1 MTSFDSPGKLGDY
14 LGDLFAVPQLCQ
26 PKVPHMPL
34 TDATCKNA
42 RCPEGKARE
51 RYADSGGLYLE
62 ALPAGGKHWRW
73 KYRIG
78 GKEKR
83 LAIGTYPAVTLAQAR
98 QARDEARKKLLDGV
112 DPVQSKLDARL
123 AVRVRMGTTFEAVT
137 RVWFEHW
144 RGPKTA
150 RHAEYV
156 MRRLEADVFPA
167 LGNKP
172 IADITAPQLLA
183 MAKAIESR
191 GALDIAKRAL
201 QTCNQVFRY
210 AVAHGIIERNPGA
223 DVRPGDALKA
233 RKKTNYARLD
243 GKEVPTLL
251 RKIDSY
257 QGTAHTRLAMQ
268 LMALTFVRT
277 GELIAA
283 RWGEFDLEAAEWR
296 IPAERMKMRT
306 PHIVPLSAQAVEVL
320 ATLHELRSLSDLVFP
335 GQRNH
340 EQPMSNNTIL
350 QALERM
356 GFKHRMTGHGF
367 RSIASTMLHELSF
380 RHDVIE
386 LQLAHQERNA
396 VSAAYNHATYLP
408 ERRVMMQAWADH
420 LAALRQGAKVVPI
433 RVA

>member
-1 MTSFDSPGKLGDY
+1 
-14 LGDLFAVPQLCQ
+14 
-26 PKVPHMPL
+26 MPL

-42 RCPEGKARE
+42 RCPAGKARV

-73 KYRIG
+73 KYRFA

-83 LAIGTYPAVTLAQAR
+83 LAIGTYPAVALAQAR
-98 QARDEARKKLLDGV
+98 QARDAARKRLLDGV
-112 DPVQSKLDARL
+112 DPVQAKRDARL
-123 AVRVRMGTTFEAVT
+123 AMRSRMETHFEAVA
-137 RVWFEHW
+137 RAWFEHW
-144 RGPKTA
+144 RGPRTA

-167 LGNKP
+167 LGRKP
-172 IADITAPQLLA
+172 IADITAPQLLS

-201 QTCNQVFRY
+201 QTCGQVLRY
-210 AVAHGIIERNPGA
+210 AVAHGLLERNPAA
-223 DVRPGDALKA
+223 DVKPGDALKA
-233 RKKTNYARLD
+233 RRKLNYARLD

-251 RKIDSY
+251 RKIDAY
-257 QGTAHTRLAMQ
+257 QGTPHTRLAMQ

-306 PHIVPLSAQAVEVL
+306 PHIVPLSTQAVEVL
-320 ATLHELRSLSDLVFP
+320 ATLHELRGMSDLLFP
-335 GQRNH
+335 GERDH
-340 EQPMSNNTIL
+340 ERPMSNNTIL
-350 QALERM
+350 KALERM
-356 GFKHRMTGHGF
+356 GYKHRMTGHGF
-367 RSIASTMLHELSF
+367 RGIASTMLHEMGF

-386 LQLAHQERNA
+386 LQLAHQQRNA

-408 ERRVMMQAWADH
+408 ERRKMMQAWADQ
-420 LAALRQGAKVVPI
+420 LGALRLGAKVI
-433 RVA
+433 AFRSA

>member
-1 MTSFDSPGKLGDY
+1 M
-14 LGDLFAVPQLCQ
+14 GDLFAARRLPR
-26 PKVPHMPL
+26 PKVPQMPL
-34 TDATCKNA
+34 TDASCKNA
-42 RCPEGKARE
+42 RCPDGKARE
-51 RYADSGGLYLE
+51 RFSDSGGLYLE

-83 LAIGTYPAVTLAQAR
+83 LAIGTYPATTLAQAR
-98 QARDEARKKLLDGV
+98 HARDEARKKLIDGV

-123 AVRVRMGTTFEAVT
+123 AVRVRMGTTFEAVA
-137 RVWFEHW
+137 RAWFEHW

-172 IADITAPQLLA
+172 ITDITAPQLLA
-183 MAKAIESR
+183 TAKAIESR
-191 GALDIAKRAL
+191 GALDIAKRSL
-201 QTCNQVFRY
+201 QTCGQVLRY
-210 AVAHGIIERNPGA
+210 AVAHGILERNPAA

-233 RKKTNYARLD
+233 RKKTNYARLE

-251 RKIDSY
+251 RKIDTY
-257 QGTAHTRLAMQ
+257 QGTPHTRLAMQ

-283 RWGEFDLEAAEWR
+283 RWDEFDLDAAEWR
-296 IPAERMKMRT
+296 IPAERMKMRM
-306 PHIVPLSAQAVEVL
+306 PHVVPLATQAVEVL
-320 ATLHELRSLSDLVFP
+320 ATLHELRGLSDFVFP
-335 GQRNH
+335 GGRSH
-340 EQPMSNNTIL
+340 ERPMSNNTIL
-350 QALERM
+350 KALERM

-367 RSIASTMLHELSF
+367 RSIASTMLHELGF

-386 LQLAHQERNA
+386 IQLAHQERNA
-396 VSAAYNHATYLP
+396 VSAAYNHATYLK
-408 ERRVMMQAWADH
+408 ERRQLMQAWAEQ
-420 LAALRQGAKVVPI
+420 LAILRQGA
-433 RVA
+433 RVLPFKTA